1 MVSQQDQLR
10 DYFQDAQRLLF
21 GQHTR
26 HHLKQAL
33 SWHIILQQTASM
45 HHDHQTTK
53 PTTSKHTEK
62 AAKKIDKTATTNNEL
77 NIFIILVL
85 YKTYYNKKLFHFLFI
100 LTLK

>member
-53 PTTSKHTEK
+53 PTT
-62 AAKKIDKTATTNNEL
+62 
-77 NIFIILVL
+77 
-85 YKTYYNKKLFHFLFI
+85 
-100 LTLK
+100 